1 MKKRK
6 RFHEIIHDLYTKKVF
21 SFSLLWLSLF
31 WVGGEFGWDAKK
43 IVGLPTKEKEKKR
56 QKRGHP
62 RKEKG
67 NPRKKETE
75 KREPPETC

>member
-1 MKKRK
+1 M
-6 RFHEIIHDLYTKKVF
+6 F

-43 IVGLPTKEKEKKR
+43 IIGLPTKEKEKKR
-56 QKRGHP
+56 QKAHP